1 MAVMKRIARKS
12 VEKLCDGDGV
22 GAVQW
27 AVLAAGSLVTATAAA
42 VSYGLSSYWHTYT
55 VLYSSS

>member
-1 MAVMKRIARKS
+1 MKRVACKAA
-12 VEKLCDGDGV
+12 EKLCDGAGV

-42 VSYGLSSYWHTYT
+42 VSYGLSSYWHMYA
-55 VLYSSS
+55 VLYESS